1 MISNAR
7 HKYTGGYTGGYR
19 GHSADRAPAPIRRM
33 RVIARGLLSLCGH
46 LFSLRNSRPS
56 PLAGLSLAL
65 LLSSGA
71 TLCAAQ
77 GLPALDPERSA
88 PPSLTDAA
96 TNPEFLP
103 VAQAYPLAVEVID
116 AHSLRLIWQMPAGYY
131 LYRHAFRFALQRR
144 GEALASAADYPPALT
159 REDEYFGRVEVYYD
173 RAEVALTAGG
183 GVRDAELSVTSQG
196 CADAGLC
203 YPPRTQ
209 RFRIDAAG
217 EVLEVAP
224 RPAAAPVASAAAPV
238 AAASLLS
245 MLLLAF
251 AGGLIL
257 NLMPCVLP
265 VLSLKVIGF
274 AGAPAADRHRHGVL
288 YTLGVMLSFLLIALL
303 LIGLRGAGQAVGWG
317 FHLQSSGVVIALG
330 YLFVVMGLGLS
341 GLIELGSRYMNLG
354 SDLAGRGGA
363 TGSFFTGVLAVL
375 VASPCTAPF
384 MGTALGYA
392 LLQPA
397 ALGLSVFAALGAG
410 MAAPM
415 LLLSYSATARRHMP
429 GPGPWMQRLKQALA
443 FPLYATALWLF
454 WVAGRQSGVDVMA
467 AALLGALLIA
477 LGLWCWRDSALAKG
491 LSAACL
497 VGAVALAIWRPE
509 QAPGVPG
516 ARPADHVVYT
526 EQRLRELRARGVPVF
541 VDVTADWCLT
551 CLANER
557 AVLATEAVQTAF
569 REAGVTYMVADWT
582 DYNAAIADFVT
593 GHGRSGIPLYVLYDG
608 DRPPRLLPQL
618 LRRRTV
624 LDAIRGVQAQAG

>member
-7 HKYTGGYTGGYR
+7 HKYTGAYR
-19 GHSADRAPAPIRRM
+19 GHNADRAPAPIRRM
-33 RVIARGLLSLCGH
+33 RVITRGLLSLCGR
-46 LFSLRNSRPS
+46 LFSLRNSRPN

-77 GLPALDPERSA
+77 GLPALDPERRA
-88 PPSLTDAA
+88 PPSLADAA

-144 GEALASAADYPPALT
+144 GEALASEAGYPPALT

-173 RAEVALTAGG
+173 SAEVALTARG
-183 GVRDAELSVTSQG
+183 GVRDVELSVTSQG

-274 AGAPAADRHRHGVL
+274 AGAPAPDRHRHGVL
-288 YTLGVMLSFLLIALL
+288 YALGVMLSFLLIGLL

-317 FHLQSSGVVIALG
+317 FQLQSSWAW
-330 YLFVVMGLGLS
+330 
-341 GLIELGSRYMNLG
+341 
-354 SDLAGRGGA
+354 A
-363 TGSFFTGVLAVL
+363 
-375 VASPCTAPF
+375 
-384 MGTALGYA
+384 
-392 LLQPA
+392 
-397 ALGLSVFAALGAG
+397 
-410 MAAPM
+410 
-415 LLLSYSATARRHMP
+415 
-429 GPGPWMQRLKQALA
+429 
-443 FPLYATALWLF
+443 
-454 WVAGRQSGVDVMA
+454 
-467 AALLGALLIA
+467 
-477 LGLWCWRDSALAKG
+477 
-491 LSAACL
+491 
-497 VGAVALAIWRPE
+497 
-509 QAPGVPG
+509 
-516 ARPADHVVYT
+516 
-526 EQRLRELRARGVPVF
+526 
-541 VDVTADWCLT
+541 
-551 CLANER
+551 
-557 AVLATEAVQTAF
+557 
-569 REAGVTYMVADWT
+569 
-582 DYNAAIADFVT
+582 
-593 GHGRSGIPLYVLYDG
+593 
-608 DRPPRLLPQL
+608 
-618 LRRRTV
+618 
-624 LDAIRGVQAQAG
+624 